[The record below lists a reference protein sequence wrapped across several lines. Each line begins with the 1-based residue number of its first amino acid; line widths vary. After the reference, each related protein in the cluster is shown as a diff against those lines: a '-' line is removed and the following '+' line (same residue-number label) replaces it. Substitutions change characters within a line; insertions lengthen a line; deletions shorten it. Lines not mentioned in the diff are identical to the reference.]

1 MYTMSDLVQKINQE
15 EVNRILIKQQKQLA
29 DTILQKLE
37 AADPDAICAG
47 GAPRDWF
54 FDKPARDID
63 IFMYQ
68 GSEYCTMN
76 NIGRKLKACGFDV
89 SMKGFSADEFTAV
102 YQKNPDIRAVYNVNC
117 SDGTTTTT
125 PVQIIVM
132 KKSTYS
138 LLDSFPLSICK
149 VWYKDGYVN
158 TTTDFDIT
166 VASNVMFRTCKG
178 YANSDEYIQ
187 KVQVKYPEFCKIRS
201 FTDYPVETPE
211 QLHRL
216 RKMLYDY
223 IAHNYIRKL
232 VSRELMS
239 VNSKE

>member
-1 MYTMSDLVQKINQE
+1 MYTMSDLLQEIDQE
-15 EVNRILIKQQKQLA
+15 EANRKLIKQQKQLA

-68 GSEYCTMN
+68 GSEYYPLC
-76 NIGRKLKACGFDV
+76 NIERKLKACGFDV

-102 YQKNPDIRAVYNVNC
+102 YQKNPDVHAVYDVDYPG
-117 SDGTTTTT
+117 SST

-132 KKSTYS
+132 KKSTFS

-149 VWYKDGYVN
+149 VWYKNGHVN

-178 YANSDEYIQ
+178 YANSDAYIQ
-187 KVQVKYPEFCKIRS
+187 KVQSKYPEFCKIRS

-211 QLHRL
+211 QLDRL
-216 RKMLYDY
+216 RKMLYEY
-223 IAHNYIRKL
+223 VAHGYTRKL
-232 VSRELMS
+232 I
-239 VNSKE
+239 SKELSEVNRKD